1 MLRPATKVDVRK
13 VMEQERGE
21 FVRLL
26 RSLTDEDW
34 SKPTVC
40 DGWTVGDIA
49 VHLVGDDLSFLA
61 RNRDGRRNEDLDSA
75 HGAGSAGPQKKG
87 GAGSAGGQGLEWD
100 AFVDT
105 LDAHNNRWVE
115 AGRFLSAQLV
125 ADLLEFT
132 GEKIAEFL
140 EGVDSSAPGEAVSW
154 AGPEP
159 APWWLVAAREFTE
172 RWVHHQQ
179 IRDAIGQ
186 PGLNGPSFVGPILA
200 TAMHGVPRAYEGIET
215 PEDTTVAIDV
225 TGRAGFSWAV
235 RRDSD
240 GWKLYEGLTREAN
253 ARLSVDQETAW
264 RFLMGMM
271 GAAETRRKVTKEGN
285 SALVKPFFGAVSAI
299 VRRA

>member
-13 VMEQERGE
+13 VMEQERAE

-26 RSLTDEDW
+26 RLMTDDDW

-49 VHLVGDDLSFLA
+49 VHLVGDDLSFLS
-61 RNRDGRRNEDLDSA
+61 RNRDGRRDENLDA
-75 HGAGSAGPQKKG
+75 LQD
-87 GAGSAGGQGLEWD
+87 WD
-100 AFVDT
+100 RFVEQ
-105 LDAHNNRWVE
+105 LDAHNNRRVE
-115 AGRFLSAQLV
+115 AGRFMSAQLV

-132 GEKIAEFL
+132 GTKIAEFL
-140 EGVDSSAPGEAVSW
+140 EGVDSSAPGEVVSW

-172 RWVHHQQ
+172 HWVHHQQ
-179 IRDAIGQ
+179 IRDAIDQ
-186 PGLNGPSFVGPILA
+186 PGLNGPSFIGPILA

-215 PEDTTVAIDV
+215 PEGTTVAIDV

-271 GAAETRRKVTKEGN
+271 GAAETRRKATKEGDGG
-285 SALVKPFFGAVSAI
+285 LVKPFFGAVSAI
-299 VRRA
+299 VRRT